1 MSEKPGGKD
10 EKEQVDTVSVCV
22 YLFFFAEL
30 RAQRKIETNSQISS
44 VTTTTPASFISKS
57 PKWRAPEE
65 SQMTINLIH
74 HVLARKERAR
84 SSR

>member
-44 VTTTTPASFISKS
+44 VTTTTPAAVSTANRDVACCISC
-57 PKWRAPEE
+57 W
-65 SQMTINLIH
+65 
-74 HVLARKERAR
+74 
-84 SSR
+84 